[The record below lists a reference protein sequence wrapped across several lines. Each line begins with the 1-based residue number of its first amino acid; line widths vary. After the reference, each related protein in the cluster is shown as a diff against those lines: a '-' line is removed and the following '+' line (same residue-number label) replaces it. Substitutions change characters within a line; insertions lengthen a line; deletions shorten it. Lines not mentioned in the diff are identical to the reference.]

1 MMPTLWTTLA
11 ARPPASWPIG
21 DPGLAPAWS
30 VAHLLGSLLPIRA
43 GMSTKGQCHL
53 KLCIA
58 AITLMVVTPDS
69 MIAQLS
75 GRPASVSLTAVVPSR
90 VLAGDALIADGGM
103 TVLQRTAT
111 TLDLETLVG
120 LADRPASRI
129 EVRLGAG
136 WPSDAARVLV
146 RNRNGVFQPLESD
159 ANVVAIEA
167 PASLMRPRSALQFR
181 VAAGASTAAALA
193 IPVEYR
199 ITVGA
204 SDQIAVLTVSSRL
217 HLDAAR

>member
-1 MMPTLWTTLA
+1 
-11 ARPPASWPIG
+11 
-21 DPGLAPAWS
+21 
-30 VAHLLGSLLPIRA
+30 
-43 GMSTKGQCHL
+43 MSTTGQCHL

-58 AITLMVVTPDS
+58 AIALMVVTPDA

-75 GRPASVSLTAVVPSR
+75 GRPASVSLTVVVPSR
-90 VLAGDALIADGGM
+90 VLVGDALIADGGM

-146 RNRNGVFQPLESD
+146 RNRNGVFESLESD
-159 ANVVAIEA
+159 ADVVAIEA

-204 SDQIAVLTVSSRL
+204 SDQIAVWTVSSRL

>member
-1 MMPTLWTTLA
+1 
-11 ARPPASWPIG
+11 
-21 DPGLAPAWS
+21 
-30 VAHLLGSLLPIRA
+30 
-43 GMSTKGQCHL
+43 MSTKGQYHL
-53 KLCIA
+53 KCIA
-58 AITLMVVTPDS
+58 AIALMVATPDS

-75 GRPASVSLTAVVPSR
+75 GRPASVSLTVVVPSR
-90 VLAGDALIADGGM
+90 VHARDALAVDDGT

-120 LADRPASRI
+120 LADRAVSRI

-167 PASLMRPRSALQFR
+167 PTSLMGPRSALQFR
-181 VAAGASTAAALA
+181 VATGASPSVALA

-204 SDQIAVLTVSSRL
+204 SDQIAVWTVSSLL
-217 HLDAAR
+217 HLEAARERASSGSVGDRPSR

>member
-1 MMPTLWTTLA
+1 MP
-11 ARPPASWPIG
+11 
-21 DPGLAPAWS
+21 
-30 VAHLLGSLLPIRA
+30 
-43 GMSTKGQCHL
+43 
-53 KLCIA
+53 CIA
-58 AITLMVVTPDS
+58 AIALMVATPDS

-75 GRPASVSLTAVVPSR
+75 GRPASVSLTVVVPSR
-90 VLAGDALIADGGM
+90 VHAGDALTADGGT

-136 WPSDAARVLV
+136 WPSDAARILV

-159 ANVVAIEA
+159 VNVVAIEA
-167 PASLMRPRSALQFR
+167 PASVMRPRSVLQFR
-181 VAAGASTAAALA
+181 VASHEPGSASLA

-199 ITVGA
+199 ITVGG
-204 SDQIAVLTVSSRL
+204 SDQIAVWTVPSFL
-217 HLDAAR
+217 HVDAAR

>member
-1 MMPTLWTTLA
+1 
-11 ARPPASWPIG
+11 
-21 DPGLAPAWS
+21 
-30 VAHLLGSLLPIRA
+30 
-43 GMSTKGQCHL
+43 MSTKGQRHL
-53 KLCIA
+53 MPCIA
-58 AITLMVVTPDS
+58 AIVLMVAAPDS

-75 GRPASVSLTAVVPSR
+75 GRPASISLTVVVPSP
-90 VLAGDALIADGGM
+90 VHAGDALIADGGT
-103 TVLQRTAT
+103 TVLQRTVT
-111 TLDLETLVG
+111 TLDLEALVG

-146 RNRNGVFQPLESD
+146 RNRNGVFEPLESD

-167 PASLMRPRSALQFR
+167 PASLMRPRSTLQFR
-181 VAAGASTAAALA
+181 VAADASTSAALA

-204 SDQIAVLTVSSRL
+204 SDQIAVWTVPSLL
-217 HLDAAR
+217 HLDTAR